1 MADPTAEEVHAA
13 LAVLAA
19 AEAAREVRVEPPAV
33 VVSPA
38 PAVAAPATTVA
49 AATVIV
55 APTSIA
61 APTPVIVAPA
71 PAAPAAPVD
80 PYLARSVKSSPNGF

>member
-38 PAVAAPATTVA
+38 PAVAAPAATVA

-55 APTSIA
+55 APAGIA
-61 APTPVIVAPA
+61 APA